1 MIIFKAKT
9 SEAYCIK
16 ILAELLANNLKSGCF
31 EIDENGIT
39 LVMMDHY
46 RKILI
51 NLVLHSI
58 NFPVFKFNH
67 TEKMYLGINLNHLH
81 RLTKS
86 IKKKDQLELSITS
99 DAPTDLI
106 IEVIPKDNSR
116 ITTSTIK
123 IQNIQTLDITLP
135 TGYDKPIIIPSG
147 EYSKMLKDLGSLGN
161 NIKGNVIK
169 ISSKN
174 RQIEFACDSAGILKR
189 KVKFGEAD
197 DSLSEELIEAL
208 EEYSEE
214 FSSDLLCRITKLA
227 GLSNQIQVYIGKPL
241 LLCSNVGNLGK
252 IQIYIKSKNEISRTI
267 ENEEN
272 DDEDEDET

>member
-99 DAPTDLI
+99 DAPTDL
-106 IEVIPKDNSR
+106 N
-116 ITTSTIK
+116 
-123 IQNIQTLDITLP
+123 ITLP